1 MRARQEEGGGAGGCV
16 ASVVCFCACC
26 CDNVRRLHRTLSVGA
41 AFRRRQ
47 MSGSDCGGST
57 LSHTKGGG
65 GLTVPRPSIH
75 RGFPLRAPFSPRC
88 TPPRICSFF
97 LHTET
102 HTRPHP
108 RRTSHISPPPPHAP
122 SLTPF
127 TSQLGVNTKLLQDLK
142 LAATPGN
149 PTVGEIFVQLAPF
162 MKMYA
167 SYANNYESA
176 ARLLAEYR
184 KKKPRFEEFCL
195 ECEADPRSRG
205 LALGSF
211 IIMPVQRIPRY
222 KMLLAELVKYSEDI
236 PDFPT
241 LEDALQK
248 VAEVALEINESI
260 RRYEKQ
266 QELIALDVRCG
277 RSGVSR
283 VCARGCWCGCAE
295 RGRGVCA

>member
-1 MRARQEEGGGAGGCV
+1 
-16 ASVVCFCACC
+16 
-26 CDNVRRLHRTLSVGA
+26 
-41 AFRRRQ
+41 
-47 MSGSDCGGST
+47 
-57 LSHTKGGG
+57 
-65 GLTVPRPSIH
+65 
-75 RGFPLRAPFSPRC
+75 
-88 TPPRICSFF
+88 
-97 LHTET
+97 
-102 HTRPHP
+102 
-108 RRTSHISPPPPHAP
+108 
-122 SLTPF
+122 
-127 TSQLGVNTKLLQDLK
+127 VNTKLLQDLK

-149 PTVGEIFVQLAPF
+149 ATVGQIFVQLAPF

-184 KKKPRFEEFCL
+184 KTKPRFEEFCL

-236 PDFPT
+236 PDFAT

-248 VAEVALEINESI
+248 VSEVALEINESI

-266 QELIALDVRCG
+266 QELIALDVRCEYF
-277 RSGVSR
+277 GVLTR
-283 VCARGCWCGCAE
+283 LHAGLLVCACAQKGGGVGVLEKRKMPLKRRSAVLYKAACHVPCCLMPPFMLPSCIVAIALLIRYRFSTASRAAFLSSLLSSRFSSRALFSLPASSPHLLRRRLGTGQTSLCRRGI
-295 RGRGVCA
+295 